1 MNENELARKWALL
14 EPEQRQRR
22 RIDARVR
29 RWLEASESSLTAQ
42 WLSLIKVHP
51 VAVLSFAA
59 VAACLVVV
67 STPLSW
73 LAHAVM

>member
-1 MNENELARKWALL
+1 MNENELAQKWVML

-29 RWLEASESSLTAQ
+29 GWLDASESSLVAE
-42 WLSLIKVHP
+42 WLGLIKVHP
-51 VAVLSFAA
+51 IVALSFSA
-59 VAACLVVV
+59 VAACLVLV

-73 LAHAVM
+73 LAYAVL